1 MDLSPQA
8 LSAFFIV
15 AVIVAAFVLAFV
27 VDLLKG
33 NVDQLREVAIDLK
46 ARKEA
51 AESHIRSL
59 ELILTHQHQPMAA
72 LATAGIAPPAVER
85 ALLPDG
91 LRDGRPETMAVVP
104 QQQPKPPQPVEA
116 KPAVAAMPTPAVEK
130 PARRMSPAV
139 AAVAESVAAR
149 MANNTFRP
157 ATPAPEPVIA
167 ASTPAAAQA
176 PVAAPAAS
184 AIPNNNGRLPG
195 EKTTLRIPIIE
206 PVPPSLEASKK
217 NWNQILSAHKGG
229 SAVPAAR
236 PVAPA
241 AAAAA
246 ASVPGTGN
254 VIEFRST
261 EPAQL
266 PAGLF
271 DYAVLQKQASEGK
284 TFNGLAVSIGM
295 NAVDRQNVG
304 IVHGFLG
311 SLMDATDF
319 ACWSDTD
326 QFLLVCSDLSGDAAQ
341 RRLARITEKL
351 WDFQLRSMGSLNV
364 QFAWG
369 GKEGRGGAER
379 LNDVVASAIE
389 QMHETR
395 DARRNRMPAASATS
409 SSSTQS
415 AQIAQAV

>member
-8 LSAFFIV
+8 LSGIFIV
-15 AVIVAAFVLAFV
+15 AVILAAFVLAFV

-72 LATAGIAPPAVER
+72 LATAGIAPPVAER
-85 ALLPDG
+85 ALLPEG
-91 LRDGRPETMAVVP
+91 IRDGRPETAVATETAVAP
-104 QQQPKPPQPVEA
+104 RPQPVPV
-116 KPAVAAMPTPAVEK
+116 PALEK

-157 ATPAPEPVIA
+157 ATPAPEPVFAA
-167 ASTPAAAQA
+167 ASSAPPAAA
-176 PVAAPAAS
+176 AS
-184 AIPNNNGRLPG
+184 STGRMPG
-195 EKTTLRIPIIE
+195 EKTTLRIPIVE
-206 PVPPSLEASKK
+206 PVAPSLEASKK

-229 SAVPAAR
+229 HGAPAST
-236 PVAPA
+236 VATPA

-246 ASVPGTGN
+246 SAPSTGN
-254 VIEFRST
+254 VIEFRSN

-266 PAGLF
+266 PSGLF
-271 DYAVLQKQASEGK
+271 DYSVLQKQASEGK
-284 TFNGLAVSIGM
+284 TFNGLVVSIG
-295 NAVDRQNVG
+295 VTSYDRENVG

-319 ACWSDTD
+319 ACWSDNE

-351 WDFQLRSMGSLNV
+351 WDFQLRSMGSLDI

-389 QMHETR
+389 QMCETR
-395 DARRNRMPAASATS
+395 DARRHRMPAGTAASNS
-409 SSSTQS
+409 SQQAS
-415 AQIAQAV
+415 QIAQAV

>member
-8 LSAFFIV
+8 LSVYFIV
-15 AVIVAAFVLAFV
+15 AVILAAIVLAFI

-51 AESHIRSL
+51 AETHIRSL
-59 ELILTHQHQPMAA
+59 ELILTHQQQPMTAM
-72 LATAGIAPPAVER
+72 ATAGIAPPVMER
-85 ALLPDG
+85 ALLPEG
-91 LRDGRPETMAVVP
+91 VRDGRPEVAVIT
-104 QQQPKPPQPVEA
+104 QKH
-116 KPAVAAMPTPAVEK
+116 PAPAPAAAAAPAPAPAPTPIEK

-139 AAVAESVAAR
+139 AAVAESVAQR

-157 ATPAPEPVIA
+157 ATPAPEPVVVVAEA
-167 ASTPAAAQA
+167 APKA
-176 PVAAPAAS
+176 AAPAPAPTPVANPS
-184 AIPNNNGRLPG
+184 SSKLPG
-195 EKTTLRIPIIE
+195 EKTTIRIPIVE

-217 NWNQILSAHKGG
+217 NWNQILTAHKGG
-229 SAVPAAR
+229 NAAPASAPS
-236 PVAPA
+236 A
-241 AAAAA
+241 AAAHSP
-246 ASVPGTGN
+246 ASPNGN
-254 VIEFRST
+254 VIEFRELRIN

-271 DYAVLQKQASEGK
+271 DYSVLQKQAAEGK
-284 TFNGLAVSIGM
+284 TFNGLIVSIGM
-295 NAVDRQNVG
+295 SPVNREHVG

-319 ACWSDTD
+319 ACWSDSD
-326 QFLLVCSDLSGDAAQ
+326 QFLLVSSDISGDAAQ

-351 WDFQLRSMGSLNV
+351 WDFQLRSMGSLNI

-369 GKEGRGGAER
+369 GKEGRGSAER

-389 QMHETR
+389 QMRETR
-395 DARRNRMPAASATS
+395 DARRNRMPAGTATSNS
-409 SSSTQS
+409 SSSQS

>member
-15 AVIVAAFVLAFV
+15 AIIIAAFVLAFV

-72 LATAGIAPPAVER
+72 LATAGIAPPAMER
-85 ALLPDG
+85 AMLPDG
-91 LRDGRPETMAVVP
+91 LRDGRPEMAVVP
-104 QQQPKPPQPVEA
+104 QQQESKQVVTMPLPAAASASPV
-116 KPAVAAMPTPAVEK
+116 PAIEK

-157 ATPAPEPVIA
+157 ATPAPEPVVA
-167 ASTPAAAQA
+167 TAPAAA
-176 PVAAPAAS
+176 AS
-184 AIPNNNGRLPG
+184 ASNSNSGRLPG

-229 SAVPAAR
+229 NAAPAAVPAM
-236 PVAPA
+236 APA
-241 AAAAA
+241 AAASTTA
-246 ASVPGTGN
+246 VPNGN
-254 VIEFRST
+254 VIEFRSN

-271 DYAVLQKQASEGK
+271 DYNLLQKQASEGK
-284 TFNGLAVSIGM
+284 TFNGLVVSIGM

-351 WDFQLRSMGSLNV
+351 WDFQLRSMGSLNI

-379 LNDVVASAIE
+379 LNDVVAAAIE

-395 DARRNRMPAASATS
+395 DARRNRMPAGSAPS
-409 SSSTQS
+409 NVPS
-415 AQIAQAV
+415 IAQAV